1 MTIYQK
7 ELLKQLPKFNCTGQI
22 DDISGMLHISLN
34 CIPLCD
40 AGQKNNL
47 HWTQEKLIT
56 EEQKATVDAISNAA
70 ASIREYVSL
79 YESAPPL
86 GVESLPEYRRLAEYG
101 DVVLG
106 AMYSDQHGFM
116 FSTWRQDKEKTYVTQ
131 GDYSSDYEY
140 AKKSFVTRSGLTD
153 ENRLFTPEEAENL
166 YRCID
171 YVRENCETLTYKQ
184 EQQLKDLTEKL
195 TFGYPQLEDDP
206 PSFEQ
211 DDIPQLNM

>member
-22 DDISGMLHISLN
+22 DDESGMLHISMDG
-34 CIPLCD
+34 IPLCD
-40 AGQKNNL
+40 AGQKNDL
-47 HWTQEKLIT
+47 HWTQDKQIT

-106 AMYSDQHGFM
+106 AMYSDQHGLLNALLTSIPDNKRIFTIESGSRELSLVRVRDGKVM
-116 FSTWRQDKEKTYVTQ
+116 NNVVHTLSRP
-131 GDYSSDYEY
+131 SDNESKIFTAGIGIFNHFNIRICIRYI
-140 AKKSFVTRSGLTD
+140 
-153 ENRLFTPEEAENL
+153 RL
-166 YRCID
+166 
-171 YVRENCETLTYKQ
+171 V
-184 EQQLKDLTEKL
+184 
-195 TFGYPQLEDDP
+195 
-206 PSFEQ
+206 
-211 DDIPQLNM
+211 